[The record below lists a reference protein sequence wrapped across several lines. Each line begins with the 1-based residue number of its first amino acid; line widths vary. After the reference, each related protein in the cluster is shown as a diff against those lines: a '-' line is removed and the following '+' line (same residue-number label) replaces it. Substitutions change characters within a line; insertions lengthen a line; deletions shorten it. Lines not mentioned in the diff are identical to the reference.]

1 MKLIL
6 AFIAALPEILRLIDA
21 LIKDIERAQTDRKV
35 KEDLAAIEKAFREK
49 DADSIRKLFNS

>member
-35 KEDLAAIEKAFREK
+35 KEDLALIEKAFREK
-49 DADSIRKLFNS
+49 DAEALKRILNS

>member
-35 KEDLAAIEKAFREK
+35 KEDLALIEKAFREK
-49 DADSIRKLFNS
+49 DAKALNRIFNS